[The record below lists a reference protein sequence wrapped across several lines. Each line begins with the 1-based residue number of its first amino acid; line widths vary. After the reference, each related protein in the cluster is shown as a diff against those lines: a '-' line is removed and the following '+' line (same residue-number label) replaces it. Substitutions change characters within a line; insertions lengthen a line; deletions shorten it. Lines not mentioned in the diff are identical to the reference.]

1 MEGPCL
7 VSKERGS
14 LSSPSSL
21 CVSLRDLNSLV
32 IHKAQLP
39 ALNQEISFPMPPTWE
54 LLSRFKYAQGW
65 IPGRQE
71 LCHLSPEG
79 RQLAPPHAPQATAEA
94 FKPVPCSAPCLSLP
108 FDKSEPGRDAR
119 ARARLVLGFSERL
132 YHECPSLEISAHK
145 RCHGNVST
153 HWCLL
158 GWDSNSRWRERAGRE
173 QSPGNPWEEPE
184 D

>member
-1 MEGPCL
+1 MRREKAPIAVKPQEGMEGPCL

-14 LSSPSSL
+14 LSSPRSL

-39 ALNQEISFPMPPTWE
+39 ALNQEM
-54 LLSRFKYAQGW
+54 LLSNAPHLAATEQIQVRSGLDSRK
-65 IPGRQE
+65 RQE
-71 LCHLSPEG
+71 LCHLSPAE
-79 RQLAPPHAPQATAEA
+79 RQLAPPHAPQTTAEA
-94 FKPVPCSAPCLSLP
+94 FKPVPSSAPCLSLP

-145 RCHGNVST
+145 RWHGNVST
-153 HWCLL
+153 H
-158 GWDSNSRWRERAGRE
+158 
-173 QSPGNPWEEPE
+173 
-184 D
+184 